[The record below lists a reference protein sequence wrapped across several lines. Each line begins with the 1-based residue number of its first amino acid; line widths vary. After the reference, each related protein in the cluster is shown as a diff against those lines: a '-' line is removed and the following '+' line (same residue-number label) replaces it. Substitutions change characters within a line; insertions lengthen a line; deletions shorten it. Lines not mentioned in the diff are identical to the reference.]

1 MKEIVKLGF
10 DSAVKAIDGTKT
22 VMYKHG
28 VWNPYYERNTE
39 DVKKSII
46 TPIFYQLIVLISEN
60 IYALILVFIFG
71 NNFEQLLQTI
81 GGLLLTNISVA
92 LLTIILSTRKTIIKL

>member
-39 DVKKSII
+39 DVKKSIMNSGYGADVWI
-46 TPIFYQLIVLISEN
+46 DERN
-60 IYALILVFIFG
+60 G
-71 NNFEQLLQTI
+71 
-81 GGLLLTNISVA
+81 
-92 LLTIILSTRKTIIKL
+92 KLHVSIPCDSDMW

>member
-28 VWNPYYERNTE
+28 VWNPYYERSTE
-39 DVKKSII
+39 DVKKSIMNSGYGADVDFNEKNGM
-46 TPIFYQLIVLISEN
+46 FYVEIPCD
-60 IYALILVFIFG
+60 ADMW
-71 NNFEQLLQTI
+71 
-81 GGLLLTNISVA
+81 
-92 LLTIILSTRKTIIKL
+92 